1 LRTFC
6 VAERMSWVETWK
18 ITYEE
23 DIIYSL
29 LGIFDVYM
37 SLIYGEG
44 RDNVGGRLRE
54 AIDRKEKG
62 ALSLATRIGYNYS
75 KVINLSRD

>member
-1 LRTFC
+1 M
-6 VAERMSWVETWK
+6 V
-18 ITYEE
+18 
-23 DIIYSL
+23 YSL

-44 RDNVGGRLRE
+44 RDNAEGRLRE

-62 ALSLATRIGYNYS
+62 ALSSATRIGYNYS
-75 KVINLSRD
+75 EAINLGRDQIRGLFGPVQSLYSL